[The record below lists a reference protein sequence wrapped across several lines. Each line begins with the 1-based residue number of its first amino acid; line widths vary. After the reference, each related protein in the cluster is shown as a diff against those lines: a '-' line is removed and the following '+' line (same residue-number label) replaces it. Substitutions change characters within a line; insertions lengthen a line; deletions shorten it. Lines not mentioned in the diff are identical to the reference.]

1 MSNLANALST
11 IESEFKNKDSIIMA
25 KTNALDQ
32 TVKHLYDIRLHIESQ
47 LKRKVQDAQ
56 IVTEVLAKLVPL
68 TKDGPGT

>member
-25 KTNALDQ
+25 KSNALDQ
-32 TVKHLYDIRLHIESQ
+32 TVKHLYDIRLHIEGQ
-47 LKRKVQDAQ
+47 LKRKVHDTQ
-56 IVTEVLAKLVPL
+56 IVTEILAKLIPL

>member
-1 MSNLANALST
+1 MSNLLSALST
-11 IESEFKNKDSIIMA
+11 IEQEFRNKDNTIMA
-25 KTNALDQ
+25 KSNALDQ

-47 LKRKVQDAQ
+47 LKRKVPDAQ

>member
-25 KTNALDQ
+25 KSNALDQ
-32 TVKHLYDIRLHIESQ
+32 TVKHLYDIRLHIEGQ
-47 LKRKVQDAQ
+47 LKRKVPDTQ
-56 IVTEVLAKLVPL
+56 IVTEILAKLIPL

>member
-11 IESEFKNKDSIIMA
+11 IESEFKNNDSIIMA

-32 TVKHLYDIRLHIESQ
+32 TVKHLYDLRLHIESQ

-56 IVTEVLAKLVPL
+56 IVTEILAKLVPL

>member
-32 TVKHLYDIRLHIESQ
+32 TVKHLYDLRLHIESQ

-56 IVTEVLAKLVPL
+56 IVTEILAKLVPL